1 MSNQRTWEFISKI
14 KFGNNMDE
22 MFQMTLL
29 GILGVTAETDLR
41 QLKPDRKLHFV
52 ALHDQKQIAK
62 VAF

>member
-1 MSNQRTWEFISKI
+1 
-14 KFGNNMDE
+14 MDE